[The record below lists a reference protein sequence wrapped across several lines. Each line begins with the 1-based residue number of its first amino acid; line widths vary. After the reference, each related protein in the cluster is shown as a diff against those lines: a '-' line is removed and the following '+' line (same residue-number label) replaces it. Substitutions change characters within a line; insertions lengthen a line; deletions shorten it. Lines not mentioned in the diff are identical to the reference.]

1 MESLWRKETG
11 EIKARES
18 QGNQKYDVI
27 VIGAGMAGI
36 LTAYYLQEAGKKV
49 LVLEAKSIA
58 SGQTEGTT
66 AKITSQHG
74 LKYRKLLRYVGREKA
89 EGYAKAHEEAIK
101 EYERL
106 INKLGID
113 CQFEKTTAYL
123 YATVDE
129 RVLKREVK
137 AATLLGIDAFY
148 REKTELPFPVL
159 GAVGFRKQA
168 RFQPLEFLK

>member
-11 EIKARES
+11 EIQAQES
-18 QGNQKYDVI
+18 KGNQKYDVI

-101 EYERL
+101 EC
-106 INKLGID
+106 KLLQSD
-113 CQFEKTTAYL
+113 RKKY
-123 YATVDE
+123 Y
-129 RVLKREVK
+129 RVML
-137 AATLLGIDAFY
+137 DS
-148 REKTELPFPVL
+148 
-159 GAVGFRKQA
+159 
-168 RFQPLEFLK
+168 